1 MKKIIVSVIISFM
14 ALFVFFKFNASAYQL
29 EYEYPTGYNK
39 ISETDS
45 FTATEIKCI
54 PIEDINKTELRT
66 SIKDNF
72 YKSFPFKGYI
82 ERNRR
87 VEGTDIMLTS
97 MIDIC
102 EDIMLYKLYYN
113 GVLYVD
119 LYYVLDGTSSYQLCN
134 PIIFSD
140 PTDSNYSVNYK
151 VRFLE
156 PDDDISNNTLF
167 GKFDFEI
174 EQFLIYSN
182 YEIKESNTIEDK
194 LNFVPSPD
202 EILSNTE
209 LMLDSG
215 VILNDGYV
223 LYSNYLE
230 KKEGNYYM
238 IIGFIDENNI
248 YVISYNIIIKKPILS
263 TPDIYVSL
271 NKKLTDNDIRSQ
283 INKTGLKN
291 YSYDADEYFESYSV
305 PGRYNVFV
313 SYSIDDKIYSYKFR
327 IIVIEAGDYEIEIN
341 NKDILK
347 HEYYNDFDVEDLKSR
362 LILNQILPDTVE
374 IDISKYENNK
384 TIAGIYPIYI
394 KGYDD
399 LGNLYIQ
406 SYMLNVFD
414 NVEPIVSLP
423 DDLIYSY
430 SYTSPIDLDYYKY
443 NFIVDDVSD
452 YEIFYD
458 PIENLQ
464 EVPKIRDFEV
474 NYRIVDIYSNETIY
488 PVKIKIIDDVAP
500 KIICSN
506 INILSNQK
514 LELIDLKRNV
524 SAYDEIDGDIPLDN
538 IIVDDANSYLSNYNK
553 NGTYKIKVMAKDNSN
568 NYSHAEYNII
578 VSNKNN
584 DNKTIIISSK
594 YKYTKEELILYL
606 KNQNML
612 DNDVNYSISSDYFD
626 DEVYKKIYDLKIE
639 DENGEIINYK
649 LELNDVN
656 AIIEDNTNKEKKDYT
671 IIIVISAISGALIIT
686 IAVLIIIIYKKRH

>member
-1 MKKIIVSVIISFM
+1 
-14 ALFVFFKFNASAYQL
+14 
-29 EYEYPTGYNK
+29 
-39 ISETDS
+39 
-45 FTATEIKCI
+45 
-54 PIEDINKTELRT
+54 
-66 SIKDNF
+66 
-72 YKSFPFKGYI
+72 
-82 ERNRR
+82 
-87 VEGTDIMLTS
+87 
-97 MIDIC
+97 
-102 EDIMLYKLYYN
+102 
-113 GVLYVD
+113 
-119 LYYVLDGTSSYQLCN
+119 
-134 PIIFSD
+134 
-140 PTDSNYSVNYK
+140 
-151 VRFLE
+151 
-156 PDDDISNNTLF
+156 
-167 GKFDFEI
+167 
-174 EQFLIYSN
+174 
-182 YEIKESNTIEDK
+182 
-194 LNFVPSPD
+194 
-202 EILSNTE
+202 
-209 LMLDSG
+209 
-215 VILNDGYV
+215 
-223 LYSNYLE
+223 
-230 KKEGNYYM
+230 M

-347 HEYYNDFDVEDLKSR
+347 HEYYNDFDIEDLKSR

-464 EVPKIRDFEV
+464 EGPKIRDFEV

-506 INILSNQK
+506 INVLSNQK
-514 LELIDLKRNV
+514 LDLIELKRNV

-538 IIVDDANSYLSNYNK
+538 IIVDDVNSYLSNYNK

-584 DNKTIIISSK
+584 DNKTIIISSR

-612 DNDVNYSISSDYFD
+612 ANDVNYSISSDYFD